1 MATGAWT
8 TMITVRV
15 LRALIHFDSPVQ
27 PPQDLHQ
34 PCLCPSSAQTKA
46 VSPFPS
52 GAVGCWS
59 PAKGPT
65 APGPPLG

>member
-1 MATGAWT
+1 MVIGAWT

-15 LRALIHFDSPVQ
+15 LRALIHCYRLLGTSTNPVCVPDQ
-27 PPQDLHQ
+27 
-34 PCLCPSSAQTKA
+34 AQTRA

-52 GAVGCWS
+52 GAVGCLS